1 MYCAILK
8 MNRGS
13 MDLHLLEILLAFKKY
28 GTLSSTAEALH
39 ISQPT
44 LTRNMQALEKEIDV
58 PIFIHGK
65 NSLKLNETGEF
76 LVKESEKL
84 LHSYNEMIQNL
95 HLLDDSL
102 RVIHIGYSAPG
113 PKSVYETVIQSYY
126 PTSKI
131 VWTSNENEKELLE
144 GLQKHIYDFIFI
156 QKQPLPKE
164 YYSKSC
170 LKEQLFTCV
179 EKDHPFMKYK
189 DGITFEQMDGYTYLQ
204 IEDVGIWKDIKAK
217 NMPHSKIITQKDRED
232 LTALVNSSSLPCFVS
247 NITNENDRK
256 YPRRIHIPIIDLDA
270 TREFMIVLP
279 KKSTSRFSKFLSEV
293 KTIK

>member
-1 MYCAILK
+1 
-8 MNRGS
+8 

-44 LTRNMQALEKEIDV
+44 LTRNMQALEKEVDV
-58 PIFIHGK
+58 PVFIHGK

-84 LHSYNEMIQNL
+84 LHSYEEMIQKL
-95 HLLDDSL
+95 HILDDSL
-102 RVIHIGYSAPG
+102 RVIHIGCCAPG
-113 PKSVYETVIQSYY
+113 PKSVYETIIQSYY

-131 VWTSNENEKELLE
+131 DWISNQNENELLK
-144 GLQKHIYDFIFI
+144 GLQKHTYDFIFI
-156 QKQPLPKE
+156 QKQPLSKE
-164 YYSKSC
+164 FYSKSC

-247 NITNENDRK
+247 NITSENDRK
-256 YPRRIHIPIIDLDA
+256 YPRRIRIPIIDSDA

-279 KKSTSRFSKFLSEV
+279 KKSTSRFSNFLSEV
-293 KTIK
+293 KTIS

>member
-44 LTRNMQALEKEIDV
+44 LTRNMQALEKEVDV

-84 LHSYNEMIQNL
+84 LHSYEEMIQKL
-95 HLLDDSL
+95 HILDDSL
-102 RVIHIGYSAPG
+102 RVIHIGCCAPG
-113 PKSVYETVIQSYY
+113 PKSVYETIIQSYY

-131 VWTSNENEKELLE
+131 DWISNQNENELLK
-144 GLQKHIYDFIFI
+144 GLQKHTYDFIFI
-156 QKQPLPKE
+156 QKQPLSKE
-164 YYSKSC
+164 FYSKSC

-256 YPRRIHIPIIDLDA
+256 YPRRIRIPIIDSDA

-279 KKSTSRFSKFLSEV
+279 KKSTSRFSNFLSEV
-293 KTIK
+293 KTIS

>member
-44 LTRNMQALEKEIDV
+44 LTRNMQALEKEVDV
-58 PIFIHGK
+58 PVFIHGK

-84 LHSYNEMIQNL
+84 LHSYEEMIQKL
-95 HLLDDSL
+95 HILDDSL

-113 PKSVYETVIQSYY
+113 PKSVYETIIQSYY

-131 VWTSNENEKELLE
+131 DWISNENETELLE
-144 GLQKHIYDFIFI
+144 GLQKHTFDFIFI
-156 QKQPLPKE
+156 QKQPLSKE
-164 YYSKSC
+164 FYSKSY

-256 YPRRIHIPIIDLDA
+256 YPRRIRIPILDSDA

-279 KKSTSRFSKFLSEV
+279 KKSTSRFSNFLSEV
-293 KTIK
+293 KTIS

>member
-1 MYCAILK
+1 
-8 MNRGS
+8 

-44 LTRNMQALEKEIDV
+44 LTRNMQALEKEVDV

-84 LHSYNEMIQNL
+84 LHSYEEMIQKL
-95 HLLDDSL
+95 HILDDSL
-102 RVIHIGYSAPG
+102 RVIHIGCCAPG
-113 PKSVYETVIQSYY
+113 PKSVYETIIQSYY

-131 VWTSNENEKELLE
+131 DWISNQNENELLK
-144 GLQKHIYDFIFI
+144 GLQKHTYDFIFI
-156 QKQPLPKE
+156 QKQPLSKE
-164 YYSKSC
+164 FYSKSC

-247 NITNENDRK
+247 NITSENDRK
-256 YPRRIHIPIIDLDA
+256 YPRRIRIPIIDSDA

-279 KKSTSRFSKFLSEV
+279 KKSTSRFSNFLSEV
-293 KTIK
+293 KTIS

>member
-1 MYCAILK
+1 
-8 MNRGS
+8 

-44 LTRNMQALEKEIDV
+44 LTRNMQALEKEIYV

>member
-1 MYCAILK
+1 
-8 MNRGS
+8 

-44 LTRNMQALEKEIDV
+44 LTRNMQALEKEVDV
-58 PIFIHGK
+58 PVFIHGK

-84 LHSYNEMIQNL
+84 LHSYEEMIQKL
-95 HLLDDSL
+95 HILDDSL

-113 PKSVYETVIQSYY
+113 PKSVYETIIQSYY

-131 VWTSNENEKELLE
+131 DWISNENETELLE
-144 GLQKHIYDFIFI
+144 GLQKHTFDFIFI
-156 QKQPLPKE
+156 QKQPLSKE
-164 YYSKSC
+164 FYSKSY

-256 YPRRIHIPIIDLDA
+256 YPRRIRIPILDSDA

-279 KKSTSRFSKFLSEV
+279 KKSTSRFSNFLSEV
-293 KTIK
+293 KTIS

>member
-131 VWTSNENEKELLE
+131 DWTSNENEKELLE

>member
-1 MYCAILK
+1 
-8 MNRGS
+8 

-28 GTLSSTAEALH
+28 GTLSSAAEALH

-44 LTRNMQALEKEIDV
+44 LTRNMQALEKEVDV
-58 PIFIHGK
+58 PVFIHGK

-84 LHSYNEMIQNL
+84 LHSYAGMLQQL
-95 HLLDDSL
+95 HILDDSL
-102 RVIHIGYSAPG
+102 RVIHIGCSAPG
-113 PKSVYETVIQSYY
+113 PKSVYETIIQSYY

-131 VWTSNENEKELLE
+131 DWISNENETELLE
-144 GLQKHIYDFIFI
+144 GLQKHTYDFIFI
-156 QKQPLPKE
+156 QKQPLSKE
-164 YYSKSC
+164 FYSKSC

-256 YPRRIHIPIIDLDA
+256 YPRRIRIPIIDSDA

-279 KKSTSRFSKFLSEV
+279 KKSTSRFSNFLSEI
-293 KTIK
+293 KTIS

>member
-1 MYCAILK
+1 

-28 GTLSSTAEALH
+28 GTLSSAAEALH

-44 LTRNMQALEKEIDV
+44 LTRNMQALEKEVDV
-58 PIFIHGK
+58 PVFIHGK

-84 LHSYNEMIQNL
+84 LHSYAGMLQQL
-95 HLLDDSL
+95 HILDDSL
-102 RVIHIGYSAPG
+102 RVIHIGCSAPG
-113 PKSVYETVIQSYY
+113 PKSVYETIIQSYY

-131 VWTSNENEKELLE
+131 DWISNENETELLE
-144 GLQKHIYDFIFI
+144 GLQKHTYDFIFI
-156 QKQPLPKE
+156 QKQPLSKE
-164 YYSKSC
+164 FYSKSC

-179 EKDHPFMKYK
+179 EKDHPFIKYK

-256 YPRRIHIPIIDLDA
+256 YPRRIRIPIIDSDA

-279 KKSTSRFSKFLSEV
+279 KKSTSRFSNFLSEV
-293 KTIK
+293 KTIS

>member
-44 LTRNMQALEKEIDV
+44 LTRNMQALEKEVDV
-58 PIFIHGK
+58 PVFIHGK

-84 LHSYNEMIQNL
+84 LHSYEEMIQKL

-102 RVIHIGYSAPG
+102 RVIHIGCCAPG
-113 PKSVYETVIQSYY
+113 PKSVYETIIQSYY

-131 VWTSNENEKELLE
+131 DWISNQNENELLK
-144 GLQKHIYDFIFI
+144 GLQKHTYDFIFI
-156 QKQPLPKE
+156 QKQPLSKE
-164 YYSKSC
+164 FYSKSC

-247 NITNENDRK
+247 NITSENDRK
-256 YPRRIHIPIIDLDA
+256 YPRRIRIPIIDSDA

-279 KKSTSRFSKFLSEV
+279 KKSTSRFSNFLSEV
-293 KTIK
+293 KTIS

>member
-1 MYCAILK
+1 

-44 LTRNMQALEKEIDV
+44 LTRNMQALEKEVDV
-58 PIFIHGK
+58 PVFIHGK

-84 LHSYNEMIQNL
+84 LHSYEEMIQKL

-102 RVIHIGYSAPG
+102 RVIHIGCCAPG
-113 PKSVYETVIQSYY
+113 PKSVYETIIQSYY

-131 VWTSNENEKELLE
+131 DWISNQNENELLE
-144 GLQKHIYDFIFI
+144 GLQKHTYDFIFI
-156 QKQPLPKE
+156 QKQPLSKE
-164 YYSKSC
+164 FYSKSC

-247 NITNENDRK
+247 NITSENDRK
-256 YPRRIHIPIIDLDA
+256 YPRRIRIPIIDSDA

-279 KKSTSRFSKFLSEV
+279 KKSTSRFSNFLSEV
-293 KTIK
+293 KTIS

>member
-1 MYCAILK
+1 MHCAILK
-8 MNRGS
+8 MNRGR
-13 MDLHLLEILLAFKKY
+13 MDLHVLEILLAFKKY

-131 VWTSNENEKELLE
+131 VWTSNENETELLE

-279 KKSTSRFSKFLSEV
+279 KKSTSRFSNFLSEV
-293 KTIK
+293 KTIS

>member
-1 MYCAILK
+1 
-8 MNRGS
+8 

-44 LTRNMQALEKEIDV
+44 LTRNMQALEKEVDV

-65 NSLKLNETGEF
+65 NTLKLNETGEF

-84 LHSYNEMIQNL
+84 LHSYEEMIQKL
-95 HLLDDSL
+95 HILDDSL
-102 RVIHIGYSAPG
+102 RVIHIGCCAPG
-113 PKSVYETVIQSYY
+113 PKSVYETIIQSYY

-131 VWTSNENEKELLE
+131 DWISNQNENELLE
-144 GLQKHIYDFIFI
+144 GLQKHTYDFIFI
-156 QKQPLPKE
+156 QKQPFSKE
-164 YYSKSC
+164 FYSKSC

-247 NITNENDRK
+247 NITSENDRK
-256 YPRRIHIPIIDLDA
+256 YPRRIRIPIIDSDA

-279 KKSTSRFSKFLSEV
+279 KKSTSRFSNFLSEV
-293 KTIK
+293 KTIS

>member
-44 LTRNMQALEKEIDV
+44 LTRNMQALEKEVDV

-65 NSLKLNETGEF
+65 NTLKLNGTGEF

-84 LHSYNEMIQNL
+84 LHSYEEMIQKL
-95 HLLDDSL
+95 HILDDSL
-102 RVIHIGYSAPG
+102 RVIHIGCCAPG
-113 PKSVYETVIQSYY
+113 PKSVYETIIQSYY

-131 VWTSNENEKELLE
+131 DWISNQNENELLE
-144 GLQKHIYDFIFI
+144 GLQKHTYDFIFI
-156 QKQPLPKE
+156 QKQPLSKE
-164 YYSKSC
+164 FYSKSC

-247 NITNENDRK
+247 NITSENDRK
-256 YPRRIHIPIIDLDA
+256 YPRRIRIPIIDSDA

-279 KKSTSRFSKFLSEV
+279 KKSTSRFSNFLSEV
-293 KTIK
+293 KTIS

>member
-1 MYCAILK
+1 
-8 MNRGS
+8 

>member
-1 MYCAILK
+1 M
-8 MNRGS
+8 
-13 MDLHLLEILLAFKKY
+13 
-28 GTLSSTAEALH
+28 
-39 ISQPT
+39 P
-44 LTRNMQALEKEIDV
+44 
-58 PIFIHGK
+58 
-65 NSLKLNETGEF
+65 
-76 LVKESEKL
+76 
-84 LHSYNEMIQNL
+84 
-95 HLLDDSL
+95 
-102 RVIHIGYSAPG
+102 PG
-113 PKSVYETVIQSYY
+113 PKSVYETIIQSYY

-131 VWTSNENEKELLE
+131 DWISNQNENELLE
-144 GLQKHIYDFIFI
+144 GLQKHTYDFIFI
-156 QKQPLPKE
+156 QKQPLSKE
-164 YYSKSC
+164 FYSKSC

-256 YPRRIHIPIIDLDA
+256 YPRRIRIPIIDSDA

-279 KKSTSRFSKFLSEV
+279 KKSTSRFSNFLSEV
-293 KTIK
+293 KTIS

>member
-102 RVIHIGYSAPG
+102 RMIHIGYSAPG

-293 KTIK
+293 KTIS

>member
-1 MYCAILK
+1 
-8 MNRGS
+8 

-113 PKSVYETVIQSYY
+113 PKSVYETIIQSYY

-131 VWTSNENEKELLE
+131 DWISNENETELLE
-144 GLQKHIYDFIFI
+144 GLQKHTFDFIFI
-156 QKQPLPKE
+156 QKQPLSKE
-164 YYSKSC
+164 FYSKSC

-179 EKDHPFMKYK
+179 EKDHLFMKYK

-256 YPRRIHIPIIDLDA
+256 YPRRIRIPIIDSDA

-279 KKSTSRFSKFLSEV
+279 KKSTSRFSNFLSEV
-293 KTIK
+293 KTIS

>member
-1 MYCAILK
+1 

-293 KTIK
+293 KTIN

>member
-44 LTRNMQALEKEIDV
+44 LTRNMQALEKEVDV
-58 PIFIHGK
+58 PVFIHGK
-65 NSLKLNETGEF
+65 NTLKLNETGEF

>member
-1 MYCAILK
+1 
-8 MNRGS
+8 

-44 LTRNMQALEKEIDV
+44 LTRNMQALEKEVDV
-58 PIFIHGK
+58 PVFIHGK

-76 LVKESEKL
+76 FVKESEKL
-84 LHSYNEMIQNL
+84 LHSYEEMIQNL

-144 GLQKHIYDFIFI
+144 GLQKHTFDFIFI
-156 QKQPLPKE
+156 QKQPLSKE
-164 YYSKSC
+164 FYSKSC

-256 YPRRIHIPIIDLDA
+256 YPRRIHIPIIDSDA

>member
-44 LTRNMQALEKEIDV
+44 LTRNMQALEKEVDV

-84 LHSYNEMIQNL
+84 LHSYEEMIQKL
-95 HLLDDSL
+95 HLLDDSF
-102 RVIHIGYSAPG
+102 RVIHIGCCAPG
-113 PKSVYETVIQSYY
+113 PKSVYETIIQSYY

-131 VWTSNENEKELLE
+131 DWISNQNENELLK
-144 GLQKHIYDFIFI
+144 GLQKHTYDFIFI
-156 QKQPLPKE
+156 QKQPLSKE
-164 YYSKSC
+164 FYSKSC

-247 NITNENDRK
+247 NITSENDRK
-256 YPRRIHIPIIDLDA
+256 YPRRIRIPIIDSDA

-279 KKSTSRFSKFLSEV
+279 KKSTSRFSNFLSEV
-293 KTIK
+293 KTIS

>member
-44 LTRNMQALEKEIDV
+44 LTRNMQALEKEVDV

-84 LHSYNEMIQNL
+84 LHSYEEMIQKL
-95 HLLDDSL
+95 HILDDSL
-102 RVIHIGYSAPG
+102 RVIHIGCCAPG
-113 PKSVYETVIQSYY
+113 PKSVYETIIHSYY

-131 VWTSNENEKELLE
+131 DWISNQNENELLK
-144 GLQKHIYDFIFI
+144 GLQKHTYDFIFI
-156 QKQPLPKE
+156 QKQPLSKE
-164 YYSKSC
+164 FYSKSC

-247 NITNENDRK
+247 NITSENDRK
-256 YPRRIHIPIIDLDA
+256 YPRRIRIPIIDSDA

-279 KKSTSRFSKFLSEV
+279 KKSTSRFSNFLSEV
-293 KTIK
+293 KTIS

>member
-44 LTRNMQALEKEIDV
+44 LTRNMQALEKEVDV
-58 PIFIHGK
+58 PVFIHGK

-84 LHSYNEMIQNL
+84 LHSYEEMIQKL
-95 HLLDDSL
+95 HILDDSL
-102 RVIHIGYSAPG
+102 RVIHIGCCAPG
-113 PKSVYETVIQSYY
+113 PKSVYETIIQSYY

-131 VWTSNENEKELLE
+131 DWISNQNENELLK
-144 GLQKHIYDFIFI
+144 GLQKHTYDFIFI
-156 QKQPLPKE
+156 QKQPLSKE
-164 YYSKSC
+164 FYSKSC

-247 NITNENDRK
+247 NITSENDRK
-256 YPRRIHIPIIDLDA
+256 YPRRIRIPIIDSDA

-279 KKSTSRFSKFLSEV
+279 KKSTSRFSNFLSEV
-293 KTIK
+293 KTIS

>member
-1 MYCAILK
+1 
-8 MNRGS
+8 

-28 GTLSSTAEALH
+28 GTLSSAAEALH

-44 LTRNMQALEKEIDV
+44 LTRNMQALEKEVDV
-58 PIFIHGK
+58 PVFIHGK

-84 LHSYNEMIQNL
+84 LHSYAGMLQQL
-95 HLLDDSL
+95 HILDDSL
-102 RVIHIGYSAPG
+102 RVIHIGCSAPG
-113 PKSVYETVIQSYY
+113 PKSVYETIIQSYY

-131 VWTSNENEKELLE
+131 DWISNENETELLE
-144 GLQKHIYDFIFI
+144 GLQKHTYDFIFI
-156 QKQPLPKE
+156 QKQPLSKE
-164 YYSKSC
+164 FYSKSC

-179 EKDHPFMKYK
+179 EKDHPFIKYK

-256 YPRRIHIPIIDLDA
+256 YPRRIRIPIIDSDA

-279 KKSTSRFSKFLSEV
+279 KKSTSRFSNFLSEV
-293 KTIK
+293 KTIS

>member
-13 MDLHLLEILLAFKKY
+13 MDLRLLEILLAFKKY

-44 LTRNMQALEKEIDV
+44 LTRNMQALEKEVDV
-58 PIFIHGK
+58 PVFIHGK

-84 LHSYNEMIQNL
+84 LHSYEEMIQNL

-247 NITNENDRK
+247 NITNEIDRK
-256 YPRRIHIPIIDLDA
+256 YPRRIHIPIIDSDA

>member
-28 GTLSSTAEALH
+28 GTLSSAAEALH

-44 LTRNMQALEKEIDV
+44 LTRNMQALEKEVDV
-58 PIFIHGK
+58 PVFIHGK

-84 LHSYNEMIQNL
+84 LHSYAGMLQQL
-95 HLLDDSL
+95 HILDDSL
-102 RVIHIGYSAPG
+102 RVIHIGCSAPG
-113 PKSVYETVIQSYY
+113 PKSVYETIIQSYY

-131 VWTSNENEKELLE
+131 DWISNENETELLE
-144 GLQKHIYDFIFI
+144 GLQKHTYDFIFI
-156 QKQPLPKE
+156 QKQPLSKE
-164 YYSKSC
+164 FYSKSC

-256 YPRRIHIPIIDLDA
+256 YPRRIRIPIIDSDA
-270 TREFMIVLP
+270 TREFMIVLS
-279 KKSTSRFSKFLSEV
+279 KKSTSRFSNFLSEV
-293 KTIK
+293 KTIS

>member
-1 MYCAILK
+1 
-8 MNRGS
+8 

-44 LTRNMQALEKEIDV
+44 LTRNMQALEKEVDV

-76 LVKESEKL
+76 LFKESEKL
-84 LHSYNEMIQNL
+84 LHSYAGMLQQL
-95 HLLDDSL
+95 HILDDSL
-102 RVIHIGYSAPG
+102 RVIHIGCCAPG
-113 PKSVYETVIQSYY
+113 PKSVYETIIQSYY

-131 VWTSNENEKELLE
+131 DWISNQNENELLE
-144 GLQKHIYDFIFI
+144 GLQKHTYDFIFI
-156 QKQPLPKE
+156 QKQPLSKE
-164 YYSKSC
+164 FYSKSC

-247 NITNENDRK
+247 NITSENDRK
-256 YPRRIHIPIIDLDA
+256 YPRRIRIPIIDSDA

-279 KKSTSRFSKFLSEV
+279 KKSTSRFSNFLSEV
-293 KTIK
+293 KTIS

>member
-1 MYCAILK
+1 
-8 MNRGS
+8 

-28 GTLSSTAEALH
+28 GTLSSTTEALH

-44 LTRNMQALEKEIDV
+44 LTRNMQALEKEVDV

-84 LHSYNEMIQNL
+84 LHSYAGMLQQL
-95 HLLDDSL
+95 HILDDSL
-102 RVIHIGYSAPG
+102 RVIHIGCSAPG
-113 PKSVYETVIQSYY
+113 PKSVYETIIQSYY

-131 VWTSNENEKELLE
+131 DWISNENETELLE
-144 GLQKHIYDFIFI
+144 GLQKHTYDFIFI
-156 QKQPLPKE
+156 QKQPLSKE
-164 YYSKSC
+164 FYSKSC

-179 EKDHPFMKYK
+179 EKDHPFIKYK

-256 YPRRIHIPIIDLDA
+256 YPRRIRIPIIDSDA

-279 KKSTSRFSKFLSEV
+279 KKSTSRFSNFLSEV
-293 KTIK
+293 KTIS

>member
-1 MYCAILK
+1 

-44 LTRNMQALEKEIDV
+44 LTRNMQALEKEVDV

-84 LHSYNEMIQNL
+84 LHSYEEMIQKL

-102 RVIHIGYSAPG
+102 RVIHIGCCAPG
-113 PKSVYETVIQSYY
+113 PKSVYETIIQSYY

-131 VWTSNENEKELLE
+131 DWISNQNENELLK
-144 GLQKHIYDFIFI
+144 GLQKHTYDFIFI
-156 QKQPLPKE
+156 QKQPLSKE
-164 YYSKSC
+164 FYSKSC

-247 NITNENDRK
+247 NITSENDRK
-256 YPRRIHIPIIDLDA
+256 YPRRIRIPIIDSDA

-279 KKSTSRFSKFLSEV
+279 KKSTSRFSNFLSEV
-293 KTIK
+293 KTIS

>member
-44 LTRNMQALEKEIDV
+44 LTRNMQALEKEVDV

-84 LHSYNEMIQNL
+84 LHSYEEMIQKL
-95 HLLDDSL
+95 HILDDSL
-102 RVIHIGYSAPG
+102 RVIHIGCCAPG
-113 PKSVYETVIQSYY
+113 PKSVYETIIHSYY

-131 VWTSNENEKELLE
+131 DWISNQNENELLK
-144 GLQKHIYDFIFI
+144 GLQKHTYDFIFI
-156 QKQPLPKE
+156 QKQPLSKE
-164 YYSKSC
+164 FYSKSC

-256 YPRRIHIPIIDLDA
+256 YPRRIRIPIIDSDA

-279 KKSTSRFSKFLSEV
+279 KKSTSRFSNFLSEV
-293 KTIK
+293 KTIS

>member
-1 MYCAILK
+1 
-8 MNRGS
+8 

-44 LTRNMQALEKEIDV
+44 LTRNMQALEKEVDV
-58 PIFIHGK
+58 PVFIHGK

-84 LHSYNEMIQNL
+84 LHSYEEMIQKL
-95 HLLDDSL
+95 HILDDSL
-102 RVIHIGYSAPG
+102 RVIHIGCCAPG
-113 PKSVYETVIQSYY
+113 PKSVYETIIHSCY

-131 VWTSNENEKELLE
+131 DWTSNENETELLE
-144 GLQKHIYDFIFI
+144 GLQKHTFDFIFI
-156 QKQPLPKE
+156 QKQPLSKE
-164 YYSKSC
+164 FFSKSC

-179 EKDHPFMKYK
+179 EKEHPFIKYK

-247 NITNENDRK
+247 NITSENDRK
-256 YPRRIHIPIIDLDA
+256 YPRRIRIPIIYSDA

-279 KKSTSRFSKFLSEV
+279 KKSTSRFSNFLSEV
-293 KTIK
+293 KTIS

>member
-1 MYCAILK
+1 
-8 MNRGS
+8 

-44 LTRNMQALEKEIDV
+44 LTRNMQALEKEVDV
-58 PIFIHGK
+58 PVFIHGK
-65 NSLKLNETGEF
+65 NTLKLNETGEF

-84 LHSYNEMIQNL
+84 LHSYEEMIQKL
-95 HLLDDSL
+95 HILDDSL
-102 RVIHIGYSAPG
+102 RVIHIGCCAPG
-113 PKSVYETVIQSYY
+113 PKSVYETIIQSYY

-131 VWTSNENEKELLE
+131 DWISNQNENELLE
-144 GLQKHIYDFIFI
+144 GLQKHTYDFIFI
-156 QKQPLPKE
+156 QKQPLSKE
-164 YYSKSC
+164 FYSKSC

-247 NITNENDRK
+247 NITSENDRK
-256 YPRRIHIPIIDLDA
+256 YPRRIRIPIIDSDA

-279 KKSTSRFSKFLSEV
+279 KKSTSRFSNFLSEV
-293 KTIK
+293 KTIS

>member
-1 MYCAILK
+1 
-8 MNRGS
+8 

-44 LTRNMQALEKEIDV
+44 LTRNMQALEKEVDV

-84 LHSYNEMIQNL
+84 LHSYAGMLQQL
-95 HLLDDSL
+95 HILDDSL
-102 RVIHIGYSAPG
+102 RVIHIGCCAPG
-113 PKSVYETVIQSYY
+113 PKSVYETIIQSYY
-126 PTSKI
+126 PNSKI
-131 VWTSNENEKELLE
+131 DWISNQNENELLE
-144 GLQKHIYDFIFI
+144 GLQKHTYDFIFI
-156 QKQPLPKE
+156 QKQPLSKE
-164 YYSKSC
+164 FYSKSC

-247 NITNENDRK
+247 NITSENDRK
-256 YPRRIHIPIIDLDA
+256 YPRRIRIPIIDSDA

-279 KKSTSRFSKFLSEV
+279 KKSTSRFSNFLSEV
-293 KTIK
+293 KTIS

>member
-1 MYCAILK
+1 

-44 LTRNMQALEKEIDV
+44 LTRNMQALEKEVDV
-58 PIFIHGK
+58 PVFIHGK

-84 LHSYNEMIQNL
+84 LHSYEEMIQKL
-95 HLLDDSL
+95 HILDDSL
-102 RVIHIGYSAPG
+102 RVIHIGCCAPG
-113 PKSVYETVIQSYY
+113 PKSVYETIIHSYY

-131 VWTSNENEKELLE
+131 DWISNQNENELLK
-144 GLQKHIYDFIFI
+144 GLQKHTYDFIFI
-156 QKQPLPKE
+156 QKQPLSKE
-164 YYSKSC
+164 FYSKSC

-232 LTALVNSSSLPCFVS
+232 LTTLVNSSSLPCFVS

-256 YPRRIHIPIIDLDA
+256 YPRRIRIPIIDSDA

-279 KKSTSRFSKFLSEV
+279 KKSTSRFSNFLSEV
-293 KTIK
+293 KTIS

>member
-1 MYCAILK
+1 
-8 MNRGS
+8 

-28 GTLSSTAEALH
+28 GTLSSAAEALH

-44 LTRNMQALEKEIDV
+44 LTRNMQALEKEVDV
-58 PIFIHGK
+58 PVFIHGK

-84 LHSYNEMIQNL
+84 LHSYAGMLQQL
-95 HLLDDSL
+95 HILDDSL
-102 RVIHIGYSAPG
+102 RVIHIGCSAPG
-113 PKSVYETVIQSYY
+113 PKLVYETIIQSYY

-131 VWTSNENEKELLE
+131 DWISNENETELLE
-144 GLQKHIYDFIFI
+144 GLQKHTYDFIFI
-156 QKQPLPKE
+156 QKQPLSKE
-164 YYSKSC
+164 FYSKSC

-256 YPRRIHIPIIDLDA
+256 YPRRIRIPIIDSDA

-279 KKSTSRFSKFLSEV
+279 KKSTSRFSNFLSEV
-293 KTIK
+293 KTIS

>member
-1 MYCAILK
+1 
-8 MNRGS
+8 

-44 LTRNMQALEKEIDV
+44 LTRNMQALEKEVDV

-65 NSLKLNETGEF
+65 NTLKLNETGEF

-84 LHSYNEMIQNL
+84 LHSYEEMIQKL

-102 RVIHIGYSAPG
+102 RVIHIGCCAPG
-113 PKSVYETVIQSYY
+113 PKSVYETIIQSYY

-131 VWTSNENEKELLE
+131 DWISNQNENELLK
-144 GLQKHIYDFIFI
+144 GLQKHTYDFIFI
-156 QKQPLPKE
+156 QKQPLSKE
-164 YYSKSC
+164 FYSKSC

-256 YPRRIHIPIIDLDA
+256 YPRRIRIPIIDSDA

-279 KKSTSRFSKFLSEV
+279 KKSTSRFSNFLSEV
-293 KTIK
+293 KTIS

>member
-44 LTRNMQALEKEIDV
+44 LTRNMQALEKEVDV
-58 PIFIHGK
+58 PVFIHGK

-84 LHSYNEMIQNL
+84 LHSYEEMIQKL
-95 HLLDDSL
+95 HILDDSL
-102 RVIHIGYSAPG
+102 RVIHIGCCAPG
-113 PKSVYETVIQSYY
+113 PKSVYETIIHSYY

-131 VWTSNENEKELLE
+131 DWISNQNENELLK
-144 GLQKHIYDFIFI
+144 GLQKHTYDFIFI
-156 QKQPLPKE
+156 QKQPLSKE
-164 YYSKSC
+164 FYSKSC

-256 YPRRIHIPIIDLDA
+256 YPRRIRIPIIDSDA

-279 KKSTSRFSKFLSEV
+279 KKSTSRFSNFLSEV
-293 KTIK
+293 KTIS

>member
-1 MYCAILK
+1 
-8 MNRGS
+8 

-44 LTRNMQALEKEIDV
+44 LTRNMQALEKEVDV
-58 PIFIHGK
+58 PVFIHGK

-84 LHSYNEMIQNL
+84 LHSYEEMIQKL

-102 RVIHIGYSAPG
+102 RVIHIGCCAPG
-113 PKSVYETVIQSYY
+113 PKSVYETIIQSYY

-131 VWTSNENEKELLE
+131 DWISNQNENELLE
-144 GLQKHIYDFIFI
+144 GLQKHTYDFIFI
-156 QKQPLPKE
+156 QKQPLSKE
-164 YYSKSC
+164 FYSKSC

-247 NITNENDRK
+247 NITSENDRK
-256 YPRRIHIPIIDLDA
+256 YPRRIRIPIIDSDA

-279 KKSTSRFSKFLSEV
+279 KKSTSRFSNFLSEV
-293 KTIK
+293 KTIS